1 LETGCAMSPVMKTVF
16 LAAVLAAASDFG
28 SATAQVYPSRPITV
42 IVPTATGGLTDVLT
56 RTITQR
62 LAQTWGQ
69 TVIIEN
75 RGGAGH
81 NIGAAA
87 VAKSQPDGY
96 TLMAVEAGTFVA
108 NPFLYAKL
116 PYDPDKDFE
125 PISGFASISMS
136 LLTHP
141 SLPARNVRE
150 LIDLAKKRPGEIS
163 YGTSGIGGV
172 LHISILLLE
181 TLADVKF
188 VPVHYRGAAPALN
201 DLLGGHINL
210 ISMGPS
216 IALPPVRAG
225 QLNMLAVG
233 SPKRL
238 PQLPDVPTLDESGV
252 PGYEAA
258 TWFGLFA
265 PARTPREIVTKIHAD
280 VQRILSDPEFQRYL
294 TPQLLEPMIG
304 SPEQFAAS
312 IKSDA
317 QKWGSIIRKA
327 NLTLN

>member
-1 LETGCAMSPVMKTVF
+1 MTPIKTRVI
-16 LAAVLAAASDFG
+16 LAAILGLAAGSDGAS
-28 SATAQVYPSRPITV
+28 TQNYPSRSINV
-42 IVPTATGGLTDVLT
+42 MVPTATGGLTDVLT
-56 RTITQR
+56 RNITQR
-62 LAQTWGQ
+62 LAQAWGQ
-69 TVIIEN
+69 SVIIEN

-87 VAKSQPDGY
+87 VAKAAPDGY

-116 PYDPDKDFE
+116 PYDPDNDFE
-125 PISGFASISMS
+125 PISGFASISMA
-136 LLTHP
+136 LLAHP

-150 LIDLAKKRPGEIS
+150 LIDLARKRPGEIS

-181 TLADVKF
+181 TLADVKL

-201 DLLGGHINL
+201 DLLGGHINV

-216 IALPPVRAG
+216 IALPQVRAG

-233 SPKRL
+233 SGKRL

-252 PGYEAA
+252 PGYEAS

-265 PARTPREIVTKIHAD
+265 PARTPRTIIAKIHSD
-280 VQRILSDPEFQRYL
+280 VQRILSDPEFKNYL

-304 SPEQFAAS
+304 TSEEFAAF

-317 QKWGSIIRKA
+317 QKWGDIIRKA
-327 NLTLN
+327 NLSLH